1 MTAGRILTVNVVHK
15 VFAGPFR
22 DTAIDKRPVDGP
34 VAVDELGLTG
44 DIQCN
49 RRWHGG
55 PDKAVYALASEDA
68 AWWSDDLGRE
78 LPPGIFGEN
87 LTTAGIDV
95 SGALIGERWEVG
107 SDSDGVLLEV
117 TMPRTPCEN
126 LSARLGIPRFHQRF
140 AATGNTGTLLKVLR
154 PGSVRAGD
162 HLKVVHRPDH
172 PVTVRDLSA
181 GVSAA
186 SLLRMLGS
194 DVTLAGSVRA
204 KASRVIRRAEAR
216 G

>member
-1 MTAGRILTVNVVHK
+1 MY
-15 VFAGPFR
+15 
-22 DTAIDKRPVDGP
+22 
-34 VAVDELGLTG
+34 
-44 DIQCN
+44 

-162 HLKVVHRPDH
+162 HLKVAHRPDH